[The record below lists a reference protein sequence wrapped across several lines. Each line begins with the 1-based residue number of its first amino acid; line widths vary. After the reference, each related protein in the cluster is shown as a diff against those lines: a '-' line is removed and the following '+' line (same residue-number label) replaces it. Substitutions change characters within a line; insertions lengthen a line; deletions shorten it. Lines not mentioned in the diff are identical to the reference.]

1 MDLRLYSGH
10 IWKLWL
16 NAIPMFMDYIPVQG
30 IQAIYKS
37 HRFQGLEAVCVRIF
51 RARPVIEGI
60 QAARLYRVYLLHLLC
75 SGNSVPGT
83 EFREQSSGNS
93 VPGTEFREQCSG
105 NSVPGTVFREQ
116 SSGNI

>member
-37 HRFQGLEAVCVRIF
+37 HRFQGLEAGCVGIF

-60 QAARLYRVYLLHLLC
+60 QALFFLTVKNMNGRNDTRAIRSC
-75 SGNSVPGT
+75 SINFP
-83 EFREQSSGNS
+83 
-93 VPGTEFREQCSG
+93 
-105 NSVPGTVFREQ
+105 
-116 SSGNI
+116 

>member
-37 HRFQGLEAVCVRIF
+37 HRFQGLEARYVGIY

-60 QAARLYRVYLLHLLC
+60 KALFLLTVYVYGKLLERAL
-75 SGNSVPGT
+75 
-83 EFREQSSGNS
+83 R
-93 VPGTEFREQCSG
+93 
-105 NSVPGTVFREQ
+105 
-116 SSGNI
+116 